1 MEIGSGIMLRGK
13 GSNLR
18 PSGYEPDEL
27 PLLYLAMFGVQSYA
41 NITSKTS
48 LLMNKVVKFVLL
60 EFINITTILL
70 LQSI

>member
-1 MEIGSGIMLRGK
+1 
-13 GSNLR
+13 
-18 PSGYEPDEL
+18 
-27 PLLYLAMFGVQSYA
+27 MFGVQSYA

-48 LLMNKVVKFVLL
+48 LLMNKVLKFVLL